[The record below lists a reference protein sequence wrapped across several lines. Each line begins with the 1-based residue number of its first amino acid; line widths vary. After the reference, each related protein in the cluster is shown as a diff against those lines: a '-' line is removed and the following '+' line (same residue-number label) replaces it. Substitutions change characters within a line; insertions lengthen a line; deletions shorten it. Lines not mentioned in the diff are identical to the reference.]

1 MNPILLD
8 THAAVWA
15 ADGLLKGE
23 AAALVEAAAERDELL
38 LSPITAW
45 EIGLLVRKKRLSV
58 TSTIEDYIRAL
69 FGQPGVVLAALTPLV
84 AVAATVLPGSPL
96 TDPADRLLVATAAAY
111 GARFVTRDR
120 EIRAYAKSTGHI
132 RCIAC

>member
-15 ADGLLKGE
+15 ADGRLRAE
-23 AAALVEAAAERDELL
+23 AATLVEGAAENDELL

-45 EIGLLVRKKRLSV
+45 EIGLLVKKKRLTLASNV
-58 TSTIEDYIRAL
+58 EDYVRSL
-69 FGQPGVVLAALTPLV
+69 FGQPGVVFAALTPLIS
-84 AVAATVLPGSPL
+84 VAATVLPETL
-96 TDPADRLLVATAAAY
+96 RADPADRLLIATAAAY

-120 EIRAYAKSTGHI
+120 EIRAFARSTGHI

>member
-1 MNPILLD
+1 MSPILLD

-15 ADGLLKGE
+15 ADGRLKE
-23 AAALVEAAAERDELL
+23 EVVALIEGAAERDELL

-45 EIGLLVRKKRLSV
+45 EIGLLVRKKRLTVS
-58 TSTIEDYIRAL
+58 STVEDYVRAL
-69 FGQPGVVLAALTPLV
+69 FGQPGVVIAALTPHI
-84 AVAATVLPGSPL
+84 AVAATALPGAFRA
-96 TDPADRLLVATAAAY
+96 DPADRILIATAAAY

-120 EIRAYAKSTGHI
+120 EIRAFAKSTGHL

>member
-8 THAAVWA
+8 THAAIWTVN
-15 ADGLLKGE
+15 GELKSE
-23 AAALVEAAAERDELL
+23 TARLVESAASRDELM

-45 EIGLLVRKKRLSV
+45 EIGTLVRKRRLSLALTV
-58 TSTIEDYIRAL
+58 EDFVRTLFAL
-69 FGQPGVVLAALTPLV
+69 PGVILAALTP
-84 AVAATVLPGSPL
+84 AIAAAAAALPDEI
-96 TDPADRLLVATAAAY
+96 TADPADRILISTAAAY

-120 EIRAYAKSTGHI
+120 RIQSYAGLTPNL

>member
-1 MNPILLD
+1 MSPILLD

-23 AAALVEAAAERDELL
+23 VAALVESAAEREELL

-45 EIGLLVRKKRLSV
+45 EIGLLVRKKRLSLS
-58 TSTIEDYIRAL
+58 STVEDYVRAL
-69 FGQPGVVLAALTPLV
+69 FGQRGVVLAGLTPLI
-84 AVAATVLPGSPL
+84 AVAATALPQSL
-96 TDPADRLLVATAAAY
+96 LADPADRILIATAAAY

-120 EIRAYAKSTGHI
+120 EIRAYAKSTAHI

>member
-15 ADGLLKGE
+15 ADGVLKE
-23 AAALVEAAAERDELL
+23 EVAALIESAAERDELL

-45 EIGLLVRKKRLSV
+45 EIGLLVKKRRLALS
-58 TSTIEDYIRAL
+58 STIEDYVRAL
-69 FGQPGVVLAALTPLV
+69 FGQPGVVLATLTPLI
-84 AVAATVLPGSPL
+84 AVAATALPESL
-96 TDPADRLLVATAAAY
+96 RADPADRILIATAAAY

-120 EIRAYAKSTGHI
+120 EIRAYAKSTGNL

>member
-1 MNPILLD
+1 MSPILLD

-15 ADGLLKGE
+15 ADGRLRGE
-23 AAALVEAAAERDELL
+23 AAEWVNAAADREELL

-45 EIGLLVRKKRLSV
+45 EISLLVRKKRLLVSSAV
-58 TSTIEDYIRAL
+58 EDYVRAL
-69 FGQPGVVLAALTPLV
+69 FGQPGVVLAHLTPSI
-84 AVAATVLPGSPL
+84 AVAAAALPDSL
-96 TDPADRLLVATAAAY
+96 RADPADRFLVATAAAY

-120 EIRAYAKSTGHI
+120 EIRAYAKSTGRL

>member
-1 MNPILLD
+1 MSPILLD

-15 ADGLLKGE
+15 ADGSLKGE
-23 AAALVEAAAERDELL
+23 AAALVEGAAERDELL

-45 EIGLLVRKKRLSV
+45 EIGLLVKKKRLSLS
-58 TSTIEDYIRAL
+58 STVEDYVRAL
-69 FGQPGVVLAALTPLV
+69 FGQPGVVLAALTPTI
-84 AVAATVLPGSPL
+84 AVAATALPESL
-96 TDPADRLLVATAAAY
+96 RADPADRILIATAAAY

-120 EIRAYAKSTGHI
+120 EIRAYAKSTAHI

>member
-8 THAAVWA
+8 THAAIWA
-15 ADGLLKGE
+15 IVGGLRAEACRLVD
-23 AAALVEAAAERDELL
+23 AAAARGELL

-45 EIGLLVRKKRLSV
+45 EIGILAKKRRLSLTLTV
-58 TSTIEDYIRAL
+58 DDFVRAL
-69 FGQPGVVLAALTPLV
+69 FSRSGVVLAAFTPTIAL
-84 AVAATVLPGSPL
+84 AATELPDDVPA
-96 TDPADRLLVATAAAY
+96 DPADRILIATAAAY

-120 EIRAYAKSTGHI
+120 RIQRYSRSTPHL

>member
-1 MNPILLD
+1 MSPILLD

-23 AAALVEAAAERDELL
+23 VAALVESAAERDELL

-45 EIGLLVRKKRLSV
+45 EIGLLVRKKRLSLS
-58 TSTIEDYIRAL
+58 STVEDYVRTL
-69 FGQPGVVLAALTPLV
+69 FGQPGVVLAGLTPLI
-84 AVAATVLPGSPL
+84 AVAATALPQSL
-96 TDPADRLLVATAAAY
+96 LADPADRILIATAAAY

-120 EIRAYAKSTGHI
+120 EIRAYAKSTVHI